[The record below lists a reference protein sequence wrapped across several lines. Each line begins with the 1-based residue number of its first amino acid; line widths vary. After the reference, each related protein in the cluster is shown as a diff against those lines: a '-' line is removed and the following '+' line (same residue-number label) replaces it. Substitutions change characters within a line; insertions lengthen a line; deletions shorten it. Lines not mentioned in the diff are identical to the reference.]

1 MQKKEIT
8 KAKSRYFINA
18 GLVIVLGLVL
28 LPREVRAASHALL
41 IGIGDY
47 SRSGIESL
55 SGPPNDVTI
64 MRDVLMRRFAVPES
78 NIMVLRDSQAT
89 HSKISAAFGE
99 LAERIKAGDFVYIQ
113 YSGHGSYT
121 PDPSQRSGPEETW
134 GTVGSRS
141 RKADKLED
149 QGLDD
154 YDVLD
159 KEIRQWLVRLY
170 VKTNDVVFVSDSCHS
185 ATVSRGLFKGVRAA
199 PPDPR

>member
-99 LAERIKAGDFVYIQ
+99 RFMHKSKCVTLLKVLGDQTRWSIVAELLRA
-113 YSGHGSYT
+113 
-121 PDPSQRSGPEETW
+121 PR
-134 GTVGSRS
+134 TVGELTQKLKVSQYNISKHIRTLREAGIIETQRKGQFMKCSVKRHLHNTRKKSR
-141 RKADKLED
+141 
-149 QGLDD
+149 LD
-154 YDVLD
+154 LGCCTF
-159 KEIRQWLVRLY
+159 Q
-170 VKTNDVVFVSDSCHS
+170 F
-185 ATVSRGLFKGVRAA
+185 
-199 PPDPR
+199 